1 MLQQSIDQESY
12 RAMFENAGV
21 GITRV
26 DLQGALADV
35 NAKFCEL
42 VGYTREELLGR
53 PLSDLTHPDD
63 YGQGANFRDQLT
75 SGVKTAATGEKRFV
89 RKDGSIAHARRTM
102 SIVRNAVDQPQF
114 VISIVEDITERKQM
128 EQRQAIE
135 HGVTLALAEASSI
148 EHAIPR
154 VIQIVCE
161 GLDYAYGARRVFDA
175 TQDALQTMES
185 WYASDLVADEF
196 HQTSAQAVPSRT
208 GGGLNRT
215 VWETATAS
223 WMADISQEHTLRR
236 REAALKAGLKSG
248 FAIPILVGDE
258 FYGVMEFMAR
268 EVRARDERVL
278 AIALSVGRH
287 VGQFIGRNL
296 ARAALSAANE
306 QLTKQAEELARSNAE
321 LEQFAYVASHDLQE
335 PLRMISSYT
344 QLIMRRYGA
353 SFEGDARE
361 FMDFVVD
368 GAARMKRLIEDL
380 LAYSRVGTH
389 GKELQPT
396 ECQAALNKA
405 IANLRAAIEE
415 SGALITHDSL
425 PVVEADASQLAQLFQ
440 NFIGNAI
447 KFRRAGDVPTI
458 HISATDE
465 GQAWAFA
472 VEDKGIGIEPQYFE
486 RIFMVFQRLHG
497 KAEYAGTGIGLA
509 ICKKVVDR
517 HGGRIWVESCPGEG
531 SKFCFTL
538 PKGQD
543 HA

>member
-1 MLQQSIDQESY
+1 MK
-12 RAMFENAGV
+12 N
-21 GITRV
+21 T
-26 DLQGALADV
+26 
-35 NAKFCEL
+35 
-42 VGYTREELLGR
+42 
-53 PLSDLTHPDD
+53 
-63 YGQGANFRDQLT
+63 
-75 SGVKTAATGEKRFV
+75 ATGEKRFV
-89 RKDGSIAHARRTM
+89 RKDGAIIHARRTM
-102 SIVRNAVDQPQF
+102 SIVRDADDEPQF
-114 VISIVEDITERKQM
+114 VISIVEDISERKHM
-128 EQRQAIE
+128 EQRQSIE
-135 HGVTLALAEASSI
+135 HAVTLALAEAASI
-148 EHAIPR
+148 EQAIPQ

-175 TQDALQTMES
+175 KDDMLRTMEK
-185 WYASDLVADEF
+185 WCVPDLVADEF
-196 HQTSAQAVPSRT
+196 LQSSAANVPSTRR
-208 GGGLNRT
+208 GGLNRA
-215 VWETATAS
+215 VWEQATAM
-223 WMADISQEHTLRR
+223 WMPDISQAHTLRR
-236 REAALKAGLKSG
+236 REVALKAGLKSG
-248 FAIPILVGDE
+248 FAIPVMVGGE

-268 EVRARDERVL
+268 EVRERDERVL
-278 AIALSVGRH
+278 AIALSVGKQ

-296 ARAALSAANE
+296 AQAGLKTANE

-353 SFEGDARE
+353 SFEGEAKE

-396 ECQAALNKA
+396 ECQPALDKA

-415 SGALITHDSL
+415 SGALITHDRL
-425 PVVEADASQLAQLFQ
+425 PLVQADASQLAQLFQ
-440 NFIGNAI
+440 NLIGNAI
-447 KFRRAGDVPTI
+447 KFRRESEVPSI
-458 HISATDE
+458 HVSVTDE
-465 GQAWAFA
+465 GAAWAFA
-472 VEDKGIGIEPQYFE
+472 VKDKGIGIEPQYFE

-497 KAEYAGTGIGLA
+497 KGEYAGTGIGLA

-517 HGGRIWVESCPGEG
+517 HGGRMWVESRPDEG

-538 PKGQD
+538 PKGKD